1 MTRITRM
8 LRIRWGR
15 EAVLDAFSEPED
27 RAEINQ
33 TKTMMLARD
42 GIAGLDIYQ
51 FSCSNETD

>member
-1 MTRITRM
+1 M